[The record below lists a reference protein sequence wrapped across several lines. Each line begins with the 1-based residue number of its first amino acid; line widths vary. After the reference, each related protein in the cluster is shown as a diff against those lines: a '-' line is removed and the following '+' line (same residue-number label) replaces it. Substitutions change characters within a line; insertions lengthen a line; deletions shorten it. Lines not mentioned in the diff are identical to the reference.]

1 MARTSKSDVQYDWEH
16 LGAAYQNNA
25 ADLVGLDPLAGELN
39 LLLTEV
45 RVLTKQQ
52 AAQRAA
58 VQQTTLEI
66 NERVARG
73 RLLATRLRHGVKAFY
88 GTRTEKVLEF
98 GVRPF
103 RKPQRP
109 PQEVEVKNPTPPPA
123 AE

>member
-16 LGAAYQNNA
+16 LGAAYASNA

-45 RVLTKQQ
+45 RALTKQQ

-66 NERVARG
+66 NEKVTRG

-103 RKPQRP
+103 RKPQRA
-109 PQEVEVKNPTPPPA
+109 PQEVEVKDTRQTTA
-123 AE
+123 AD